1 MVQLLCGECIRLQ
14 SLRSLSH
21 LRSKHSFDVKIYAG
35 YNFTS
40 LCCKNKTDSK
50 IKEVISMKKTF
61 KKAIVGLITIA
72 SLSSLFC
79 INASAA
85 NTTVTVSANQ
95 TWSYLGNKSRSG
107 DYSYIAMRALAVYP
121 TYGGED
127 NFRYIQGSA
136 NNENGYQICNVLT
149 LDEQSSS
156 ASYPSIYE
164 GYLNSNYVN
173 FKFRGNSPNYGA
185 TASVVYNPM

>member
-1 MVQLLCGECIRLQ
+1 
-14 SLRSLSH
+14 
-21 LRSKHSFDVKIYAG
+21 
-35 YNFTS
+35 
-40 LCCKNKTDSK
+40 
-50 IKEVISMKKTF
+50 MKKIF
-61 KKAIVGLITIA
+61 KKFMVSLVAIA
-72 SLSSLFC
+72 SLSSLYC
-79 INASAA
+79 INVSAA
-85 NTTVTVSANQ
+85 NATVTVGANQ
-95 TWSYLGNKSRSG
+95 TWSYLGNKSRTG
-107 DYSYIAMRALAVYP
+107 KYSYIAMRNLAVYP

-149 LDEQSSS
+149 LDEQSNE

-164 GYLNSNYVN
+164 GYLNSKFIN